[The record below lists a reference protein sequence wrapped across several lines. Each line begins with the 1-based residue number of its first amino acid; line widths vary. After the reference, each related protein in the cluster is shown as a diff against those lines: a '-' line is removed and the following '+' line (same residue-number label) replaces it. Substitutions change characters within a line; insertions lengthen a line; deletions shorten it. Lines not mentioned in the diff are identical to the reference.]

1 MIYADHSHQ
10 HFYKLKKFFS
20 AFNWSISFLERPQ
33 TGRRDSG
40 QDLWLVKRPLWN
52 NPLCFNRW
60 WSSHSDT
67 YSQTSLHLGW
77 IGQRNSISNLF
88 CIIFKWFE
96 DNRVDE
102 DAKKYRFLFLPDL
115 HLSISFYYFFVM
127 KNTFIYISFYASFW
141 LLVLY
146 NWRSA
151 QVGVQRDLSFLGY
164 SRKTYHYQLLD
175 RPEPTSKLQLSLE
188 ANWSSH
194 LIKTY
199 IVWIFYNRDGNE
211 ICQQNKLIA
220 SFRWMGWKKY
230 PRIWIHY
237 L

>member
-1 MIYADHSHQ
+1 MIY
-10 HFYKLKKFFS
+10 F
-20 AFNWSISFLERPQ
+20 ILERAQ

-40 QDLWLVKRPLWN
+40 QDLWLVIRPLWN

-67 YSQTSLHLGW
+67 YSHTWLGLAKG
-77 IGQRNSISNLF
+77 IPSPKFFLR
-88 CIIFKWFE
+88 IIFKWFE
-96 DNRVDE
+96 DNREKE
-102 DAKKYRFLFLPDL
+102 DAKKYRFYFPDL
-115 HLSISFYYFFVM
+115 HLSISFYDFFVM
-127 KNTFIYISFYASFW
+127 KNTLWYISFYASFW
-141 LLVLY
+141 LLVLF
-146 NWRSA
+146 NGGSA

-199 IVWIFYNRDGNE
+199 IVWIFFH
-211 ICQQNKLIA
+211 
-220 SFRWMGWKKY
+220 SRWKWSLPPKQ
-230 PRIWIHY
+230 PACVFA
-237 L
+237 